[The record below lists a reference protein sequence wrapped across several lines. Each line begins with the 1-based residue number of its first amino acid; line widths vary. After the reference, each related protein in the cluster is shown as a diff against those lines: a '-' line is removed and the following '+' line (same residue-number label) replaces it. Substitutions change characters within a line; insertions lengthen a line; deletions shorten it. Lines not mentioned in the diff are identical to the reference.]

1 MDRKTIKKMKA
12 MQSSIMGLQNRLAI
26 LHFRV
31 ALYGAEHENTDKFF
45 RERSED
51 YFKQLWQGLGEV
63 DKLLSEVILKYDP
76 DSIF

>member
-12 MQSSIMGLQNRLAI
+12 MQSSIMGLQGRLGV
-26 LHFRV
+26 LHLRV
-31 ALYGAEHENTDKFF
+31 AIYGVEHKNTDKFF

-51 YFKQLWQGLGEV
+51 YFKQLWQGLAEI

>member
-12 MQSSIMGLQNRLAI
+12 MQSSIMGLQGSLAV

-31 ALYGAEHENTDKFF
+31 ALYGAEHKDTDKFF

-51 YFKQLWQGLGEV
+51 YFKQLWQGLAEI

>member
-12 MQSSIMGLQNRLAI
+12 MQSSIMGLQNRLAV
-26 LHFRV
+26 LHFQV
-31 ALYGAEHENTDKFF
+31 ALYGTENKETDKFF

-51 YFKQLWQGLGEV
+51 YFKELWKGLGEV

>member
-12 MQSSIMGLQNRLAI
+12 MQSSIMGLQGKLAV

-31 ALYGAEHENTDKFF
+31 ALYGAEHKNTDKFF

-51 YFKQLWQGLGEV
+51 YFKKLWQV
-63 DKLLSEVILKYDP
+63 K
-76 DSIF
+76 

>member
-12 MQSSIMGLQNRLAI
+12 MQSSIIGLQNRLAV

-31 ALYGAEHENTDKFF
+31 TLYGANHKETDKFF

-51 YFKQLWQGLGEV
+51 YFKKLWQGLGEV

-76 DSIF
+76 DGIF

>member
-12 MQSSIMGLQNRLAI
+12 MQSSIIGLQNKLAV

-31 ALYGAEHENTDKFF
+31 ALYGAEHKETDKFF

-51 YFKQLWQGLGEV
+51 YFKKLWQGLGEV
-63 DKLLSEVILKYDP
+63 DELLSEVILKYDP